1 MINTDPATGHGDAGA
16 QQDEDVQDG
25 DVNAILRSGA
35 RGAVVLAGLATAI
48 VVAMWFAFY
57 LLVFVPRAIAP

>member
-1 MINTDPATGHGDAGA
+1 MLNSDPPTGDDAASA
-16 QQDEDVQDG
+16 QQDA

-35 RGAVVLAGLATAI
+35 TGAVVLAGLATGI
-48 VVAMWFAFY
+48 VVAIWFAFY

>member
-1 MINTDPATGHGDAGA
+1 MINSDLGTGERDTTA
-16 QQDEDVQDG
+16 QQDADVNA

-35 RGAVVLAGLATAI
+35 TGAVVLAGLATAI
-48 VVAMWFAFY
+48 VVAIWFAFY

>member
-1 MINTDPATGHGDAGA
+1 MINSDLGTGDRDTTA
-16 QQDEDVQDG
+16 QQDADVNA

-35 RGAVVLAGLATAI
+35 TGAVVLAGLATAI
-48 VVAMWFAFY
+48 VVAIWFAFY

>member
-1 MINTDPATGHGDAGA
+1 MLNSDPATGDDLASA
-16 QQDEDVQDG
+16 QQDA

-35 RGAVVLAGLATAI
+35 TGAVVLAGLATAI

>member
-1 MINTDPATGHGDAGA
+1 MLNSDPPAGDGDTSAR
-16 QQDEDVQDG
+16 QDA

-35 RGAVVLAGLATAI
+35 TGAVVLAGLATAI
-48 VVAMWFAFY
+48 VVAIWFAFY